1 MTPEEAVVERLLDI
15 DAVTDLVGSRIY
27 LDKVPQHG
35 TYPLVLVQL
44 IDEGT
49 DYHLRGGQRRQARVQ
64 VDAYVEDVG
73 DGNDPLASV
82 LVLADAIHGD
92 DAGSGLSGWIG
103 QFGSPPF
110 RVTGILRIDRSRGYE
125 PDELRLLRQRQ
136 DYRVHYQVT

>member
-1 MTPEEAVVERLLDI
+1 MVERLLDI
-15 DAVTDLVGSRIY
+15 EAVTDIVDSRIY
-27 LDKVPQHG
+27 LDKVPQRG

-44 IDEGT
+44 VVEGT

-73 DGNDPLASV
+73 DGNDPLAAV
-82 LVLADAIHGD
+82 LTLAEAIHGD

-110 RVTGILRIDRSRGYE
+110 KVTGMFRVDRSRGYE

-136 DYRVHYQVT
+136 DYQVHYQL